1 MGTMQEKR
9 SIKAA
14 EEGWLPQRQKEL
26 AEICGKEIPY
36 EVDWNSFAGNLKA
49 IDWLEFNGPQQVSG
63 AFRGICRDEIGKEAV
78 QEGVKKIVLRNVP
91 EIADKAL
98 TFTDGVLELR
108 CAFAQ
113 SPRGRFKDREIHLFL
128 EPQL

>member
-14 EEGWLPQRQKEL
+14 EEGWLPKRQKEL
-26 AEICGKEIPY
+26 ADICGKEIPY
-36 EVDWNSFAGNLKA
+36 EVDWSSFAGNLKA

-63 AFRGICRDEIGKEAV
+63 AFRGICRDEIGKEAI

-91 EIADKAL
+91 ETADKAL
-98 TFTDGVLELR
+98 SFTDGVLELR

-113 SPRGRFKDREIHLFL
+113 SPGGRYIDREINLFL

>member
-1 MGTMQEKR
+1 MGKMQEKR

-14 EEGWLPQRQKEL
+14 EDGWLPQRQKEL
-26 AEICGKEIPY
+26 AEICGKEISY
-36 EVDWNSFAGNLKA
+36 EVDWDSFAGNLKA

-63 AFRGICRDEIGKEAV
+63 AFRGICKDEIGKEAV
-78 QEGVKKIVLRNVP
+78 QEGIKKIVLRNVS
-91 EIADKAL
+91 EIGDKAL

-113 SPRGRFKDREIHLFL
+113 SPRGRFKDREIQLFL